1 MLIPFEID
9 TESFETKEGMQIN
22 PDVKM
27 LHENFLN
34 MWLRCGILTYN
45 GKNFCDSKLS
55 SAIDAMPITLKKKW
69 QAAISEYPRIKSS
82 LLDWNGDISKE
93 ILCNIKEKP
102 SVLIVEETKAYVDF
116 EVPENDYSKID
127 KVNNIEVVK
136 FKFCTQSEFFKQAQD
151 KSYSHFEKSEPFD
164 LIWKER
170 FHWLAAS
177 ENIRH
182 ISIVDRFAM
191 INHLAWDSRDGIS
204 GLERFIRSLNTSATS
219 KKYLKLFTSWSKDC
233 STYQNKEKIILSFID
248 SINEIM
254 EKIPSKKIFK
264 ISIHVLHDGDF
275 GKDSHDRHIR
285 FGNMYIWDLGKGL
298 ACFDGNTC
306 CNEKLTAT
314 FKTGLN
320 IANEYIAKEFALEEN
335 RGRSHEKHEINF

>member
-9 TESFETKEGMQIN
+9 TESFETREGMPIN
-22 PDVKM
+22 PDVKV
-27 LHENFLN
+27 LHDNFLN

-55 SAIDAMPITLKKKW
+55 SAIDAMPISLKKKW
-69 QAAISEYPRIKSS
+69 QAAISEYPIIKSS
-82 LLDWNGDISKE
+82 LSGWNGDISKE
-93 ILCNIKEKP
+93 ILSDIKEKP

-136 FKFCTQSEFFKQAQD
+136 FKFSTQSEFFKHAQD
-151 KSYSHFEKSEPFD
+151 KSYSHFKKSEPFE

-182 ISIVDRFAM
+182 ISIVDRYAM
-191 INHLAWDSRDGIS
+191 INHLEWDSRHGIS

-219 KKYLKLFTSWSKDC
+219 KKYLKLFTSWSKDY
-233 STYQNKEKIILSFID
+233 SKYPNKEKTILSFID
-248 SINEIM
+248 SIKEIM
-254 EKIPSKKIFK
+254 EKIPNKKIFK
-264 ISIHVLHDGDF
+264 ISIHVLHDGDL

-298 ACFDGNTC
+298 SCFDGNTC
-306 CNEKLTAT
+306 CNENLTAT
-314 FKTGLN
+314 FKTGLDVT
-320 IANEYIAKEFALEEN
+320 NEYITKELALEEN